1 MTTGLWHADAP
12 PSWRLRYIDLHVT
25 LDPIDKSVRG
35 VSRLTVAA
43 TAVTADP
50 LVVDVSDS
58 LTVDSAVA
66 VGPGGTRTVGVRGAA
81 RVTFTPAAHGA
92 GATYVASVWYHGRPV
107 RRIVGFADHA
117 GVPRAASFGIPLA
130 AREWWP
136 SMDSPSQK
144 ADSADLWFTAPARLL
159 VASNGRL
166 VGRDLSTDH
175 ESATSHWSV
184 RHPIYADIVSFSLAD
199 FAVTRQTVT
208 LASGARLPIEF
219 YVFPED
225 SAKAAATFAHVPRIL
240 AFLEDRL
247 GAYPFA
253 NEKYALVEFA
263 RPSFREGQTLS
274 NLGPNLITGLTDND
288 QVLAHEMA
296 HQWFGNSLTAR
307 DWSDI
312 WLNESLAELMAW
324 DWIHRSQGDSAY
336 TVITA
341 QAQAATAPAPI
352 APASASDPRTLFGVG
367 TFVKG
372 PLVLTQLRDLIG
384 EQAFTGGL
392 RAYVARH
399 AYGLVSTIDLQRA
412 FEQASGRSL
421 QAFFDQ
427 RIFGR

>member
-1 MTTGLWHADAP
+1 
-12 PSWRLRYIDLHVT
+12 
-25 LDPIDKSVRG
+25 
-35 VSRLTVAA
+35 
-43 TAVTADP
+43 
-50 LVVDVSDS
+50 
-58 LTVDSAVA
+58 
-66 VGPGGTRTVGVRGAA
+66 
-81 RVTFTPAAHGA
+81 
-92 GATYVASVWYHGRPV
+92 
-107 RRIVGFADHA
+107 
-117 GVPRAASFGIPLA
+117 
-130 AREWWP
+130 
-136 SMDSPSQK
+136 
-144 ADSADLWFTAPARLL
+144 
-159 VASNGRL
+159 
-166 VGRDLSTDH
+166 
-175 ESATSHWSV
+175 
-184 RHPIYADIVSFSLAD
+184 
-199 FAVTRQTVT
+199 
-208 LASGARLPIEF
+208 
-219 YVFPED
+219 
-225 SAKAAATFAHVPRIL
+225 
-240 AFLEDRL
+240 
-247 GAYPFA
+247 
-253 NEKYALVEFA
+253 
-263 RPSFREGQTLS
+263 
-274 NLGPNLITGLTDND
+274 
-288 QVLAHEMA
+288 MA